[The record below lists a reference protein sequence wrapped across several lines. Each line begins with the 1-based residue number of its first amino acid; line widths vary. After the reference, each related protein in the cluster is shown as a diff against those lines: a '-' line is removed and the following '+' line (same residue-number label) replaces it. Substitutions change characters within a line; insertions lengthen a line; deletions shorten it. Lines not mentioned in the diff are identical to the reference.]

1 MGSRNKDHERISLAD
16 ADAAATNGATHS
28 SHASA
33 NGGMTKAQAEVR
45 RQITVSIL
53 VCLFYISVSSS
64 MVFVNKALTYEYH
77 FNYINVLLFLQMA
90 FTILFLRASR
100 TLFGIDVPEI
110 EVGTLKKVAPVSL
123 FYCLNALAA
132 LAALQK
138 LSVPSY
144 TMVKRLSPLFT
155 ITLEYVLLR
164 KKSSGFVL
172 AALGIMAT
180 GTVLAAKADT
190 SSSTLAWSLG
200 FCSCIFQASYLTF
213 VKRSGIDTGLSA
225 VGIVYY
231 HAFLSLPFF
240 GSVIFLKGEFS
251 DALLFENWSSPSFLV
266 LLCFSLGMGLLL
278 NYALFLCTEKTSPT
292 STVVSG
298 QVKAMGQTAI
308 GIFTFGGVD
317 LNMKYV
323 LGTLINIAGG
333 VMYAYAKYKA
343 LRSTT

>member
-1 MGSRNKDHERISLAD
+1 MVSMGGSRASEQQRIPLAD
-16 ADAAATNGATHS
+16 NGD
-28 SHASA
+28 
-33 NGGMTKAQAEVR
+33 GDPGMTKTQVEVR
-45 RQITVSIL
+45 RQITVSLL

-64 MVFVNKALTYEYH
+64 MVFVNKALTYEFH

-90 FTILFLRASR
+90 FTILFLRAAR
-100 TLFGIDVPEI
+100 TFFGISVPEI
-110 EVGTLKKVAPVSL
+110 ELGTLRKVAPVSL

-155 ITLEYVLLR
+155 ISLEYVLLR
-164 KKSSGFVL
+164 KKSSPFVL
-172 AALGIMAT
+172 CALGVMAT

-200 FCSCIFQASYLTF
+200 FCSCVFQASYLTF

-240 GSVIFLKGEFS
+240 ASVILLKGEFGQ
-251 DALLFENWSSPSFLV
+251 ALAFEGWGSPSFLV
-266 LLCFSLGMGLLL
+266 LLGFSLGMGLLL

-317 LNMKYV
+317 LNLKYV
-323 LGTLINIAGG
+323 LGTLVNIAGG

-343 LRSTT
+343 LRNST